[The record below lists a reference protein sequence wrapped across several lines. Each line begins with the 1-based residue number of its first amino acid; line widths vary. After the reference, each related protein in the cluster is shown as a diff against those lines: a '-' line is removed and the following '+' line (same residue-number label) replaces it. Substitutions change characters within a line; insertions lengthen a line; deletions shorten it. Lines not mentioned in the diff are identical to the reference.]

1 MDGQPTKK
9 DYAGMEGAVS
19 QEYYAF
25 LMNKLWQPNG
35 RQLRDELITASQGQ
49 LKEVLTANKIPFDP
63 NVKIVVVDLETARTN
78 GFAANP
84 SQVNFYTLV
93 LPPEPRRNGN
103 EPHYKTMQGWAAA
116 YYHAIN
122 DSYGM

>member
-9 DYAGMEGAVS
+9 DYTGNEGAVS

-25 LMNKLWQPNG
+25 LMNKLWKPNG
-35 RQLRDELITASQGQ
+35 RQLRDQLIAASQGQ
-49 LKEVLTANKIPFDP
+49 LKEIFTANNIPFDP
-63 NVKIVVVDLETARTN
+63 NVKILVVDLETARTN
-78 GFAANP
+78 GFEANP
-84 SQVNFYTLV
+84 SPLNFYTFV
-93 LPPEPRRNGN
+93 LPPEPRRNSD
-103 EPHYKTMQGWAAA
+103 EPHYKAMQAWATA